1 MDSKAMQNVYMQRCI
16 DLAKHGFRG
25 VKSNPM
31 VGALIVNG
39 DKVIGEGF
47 HEYFGGPHAEINA
60 FHSVKEENKHL
71 IAGSTLYVTLEPCS
85 HTGKTPP
92 CSHRIVN
99 EKIAHVVVGCVDPN
113 PLVAGRGIEYLEEH
127 GIRVT
132 ISDLKKDCDKLID
145 KFKVNLSGL
154 PFVHLKWAQSAD
166 FFISSSHHDV
176 WLSNPITGVLTHKNR
191 SQYDAI
197 LVGKNTILSDDPELT
212 TRHVSGDDP
221 LRIILDT
228 HLTIPS
234 SSKVLSD
241 LRPTMIINQVKDDIF
256 GTVSYVKVEDI
267 NDIDAILRAIYSKGI
282 TSVIIEGG
290 SKVLNSFISSGL
302 WHEAMVIQTKKL
314 LKDGIKAPILSGNL
328 LNKFSLQDDEILIM
342 SNPNIN

>member
-1 MDSKAMQNVYMQRCI
+1 MGTVCRLFY
-16 DLAKHGFRG
+16 
-25 VKSNPM
+25 
-31 VGALIVNG
+31 
-39 DKVIGEGF
+39 
-47 HEYFGGPHAEINA
+47 
-60 FHSVKEENKHL
+60 
-71 IAGSTLYVTLEPCS
+71 
-85 HTGKTPP
+85 
-92 CSHRIVN
+92 
-99 EKIAHVVVGCVDPN
+99 
-113 PLVAGRGIEYLEEH
+113 
-127 GIRVT
+127 
-132 ISDLKKDCDKLID
+132 
-145 KFKVNLSGL
+145 
-154 PFVHLKWAQSAD
+154 
-166 FFISSSHHDV
+166 SSSHHDV